1 MYFRDFHVSTRGY
14 RHINISAFVE
24 IFFPGEFRTHLSI
37 LCNPLKSLLKNYYS
51 CYRRFS
57 QQSIITPAIWVLLF
71 LTPELKNNPAKNREQ
86 GWRDHGSSE
95 TNASRFYRYRA
106 GRPPRDREPN
116 ANARPWS
123 ACSWYTQK
131 VETVPLLFAGMCTKK
146 TGGSLLGFNI
156 YLQNI
161 E

>member
-57 QQSIITPAIWVLLF
+57 QQSILTPAIWVFLF
-71 LTPELKNNPAKNREQ
+71 SIPELKNNPAKNREQ
-86 GWRDHGSSE
+86 GWRDERVSFLPVPGRPA
-95 TNASRFYRYRA
+95 ASRSRA
-106 GRPPRDREPN
+106 QCQRAPLISVLVVYTKGRDRTITIC
-116 ANARPWS
+116 RDVHQKDLRFS
-123 ACSWYTQK
+123 AW
-131 VETVPLLFAGMCTKK
+131 F
-146 TGGSLLGFNI
+146 
-156 YLQNI
+156 
-161 E
+161 